1 MSLRYGMRYSWY
13 LGRES
18 EPGRYRFTRNRT
30 SASGMSVLPFDGLPP
45 RDRHGGVVDARR
57 AVRAVGERVLQIVR
71 IVARWIIGATV
82 RAPRLPAVPRAV
94 RDRRRDVEHEVELED
109 RREFRVE
116 HPVLVRQADVGEA
129 IAQFGKLLA
138 RLDEAGLLPEDPDVP
153 VHELLHLDADPG
165 EGLLPALSP
174 QEAVEDARL
183 FRLEG
188 RARRRG
194 ARVAGALLRELGHG
208 PAGPR
213 AEDEALAQ
221 AVRAEAVRPVDRDA
235 RRLADGVE
243 AGDVR
248 LAPRVRRHAA
258 HHVVLAR
265 PHGDRLADRV
275 EAHVLLHQLADH
287 RELAVDRRLAEVA
300 KVEAEILAIRAVE
313 RAARLHL
320 LDHRAREDVP
330 RAELHLAR
338 KVALHVPFARL
349 VDQVAALAPRGLRD
363 QDAGAR
369 QTRRME
375 LDHLHVLQRHAR
387 AVSEGHA
394 VARLDESVRR
404 EFVHTAAPA
413 RREDG
418 RLRADRDHAASP
430 EVDRRDADARAAVE
444 DQRRHEVLVEALDL
458 RELHRGLEERVED
471 VESDLVRREDGAL
484 DGHPAERPLAHA
496 PVGIAGPR
504 AAPMLE
510 PDDLLRT
517 LRDEELDSVLV
528 REEVGAFDRVRRVEL
543 EGVVVPHH
551 RGGPAL
557 RRDGVAPHRVD
568 LRDEGNRDLG
578 VLFGRSD
585 RRPQAR
591 GATADHHDV
600 VGGPF
605 HGLRESSP
613 ENKRCAPTAHR
624 NGEGPFSRW
633 EGLVSAV
640 AAVVARPRAE
650 ASSSTLSFGA
660 RYGGH
665 HGRRPG

>member
-30 SASGMSVLPFDGLPP
+30 SASGMSVLPFDGLPL
-45 RDRHGGVVDARR
+45 RDRHGGLVDARR

-235 RRLADGVE
+235 RRLA
-243 AGDVR
+243 
-248 LAPRVRRHAA
+248 
-258 HHVVLAR
+258 
-265 PHGDRLADRV
+265 
-275 EAHVLLHQLADH
+275 
-287 RELAVDRRLAEVA
+287 EVA

-375 LDHLHVLQRHAR
+375 LDHLHVLQRHAG
-387 AVSEGHA
+387 AVGEGHA
-394 VARLDESVRR
+394 VARLDESVRG
-404 EFVHTAAPA
+404 EFVDAAA
-413 RREDG
+413 AAGGEDR
-418 RLRADRDHAASP
+418 RLRPDRDHAASP
-430 EVDRRDADARAAVE
+430 EV
-444 DQRRHEVLVEALDL
+444 
-458 RELHRGLEERVED
+458 
-471 VESDLVRREDGAL
+471 
-484 DGHPAERPLAHA
+484 ERPLAHA
-496 PVGIAGPR
+496 AVGIAGPR

-543 EGVVVPHH
+543 KGVVVPHH

-578 VLFGRSD
+578 VLFGRGD

-624 NGEGPFSRW
+624 NGEGPFSRG

-660 RYGGH
+660 RH
-665 HGRRPG
+665 